1 MRSEVST
8 ISMMTGTFSTISQ
21 NVGLI
26 RRVCRPAPI
35 SPLYT
40 VQPAI
45 P

>member
-1 MRSEVST
+1 
-8 ISMMTGTFSTISQ
+8 MTGTFSTISQ

-40 VQPAI
+40 VQPAM